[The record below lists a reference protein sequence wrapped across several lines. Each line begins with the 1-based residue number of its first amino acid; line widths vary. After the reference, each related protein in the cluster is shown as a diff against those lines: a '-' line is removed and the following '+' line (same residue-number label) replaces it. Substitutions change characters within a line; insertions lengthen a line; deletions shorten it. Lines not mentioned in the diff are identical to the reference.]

1 MYLQGLK
8 GIDRNRAMPHYADQG
23 TFFSLSSTKNGDNVD
38 NLISTNMSVPDFC
51 VWLSL
56 PVNSSS
62 EWRKTKR
69 GHWKWT
75 VEPRRAAEVVASA
88 LNCEWIRHYWRN
100 VTHFLSNFLRS
111 FEIFVVLRSC
121 HQCLLVSALTDDQN
135 RKNDQLQLQML
146 KVYNG
151 GKPSFIQKIYKN
163 K

>member
-62 EWRKTKR
+62 VKKSKR
-69 GHWKWT
+69 GSWKWT
-75 VEPRRAAEVVASA
+75 VEPPGPLKLLRRMNTSLLTKRHSFPFQFPSVFWNLCSSA
-88 LNCEWIRHYWRN
+88 KLSSVLARKCVN
-100 VTHFLSNFLRS
+100 VRS
-111 FEIFVVLRSC
+111 KS
-121 HQCLLVSALTDDQN
+121 
-135 RKNDQLQLQML
+135 KNDQWQL
-146 KVYNG
+146 
-151 GKPSFIQKIYKN
+151 
-163 K
+163 

>member
-62 EWRKTKR
+62 EWRKPKEGIGNGR
-69 GHWKWT
+69 WNLAGQLK
-75 VEPRRAAEVVASA
+75 
-88 LNCEWIRHYWRN
+88 LLRHYWRN

-151 GKPSFIQKIYKN
+151 GKPSFIQKIYKD

>member
-62 EWRKTKR
+62 EWRKPKEGIGNGRWNLAGQLKLLRQHWIANAIDETSLISFPISFGLWNLCSSAKLSPVFAPKCVNGRSKSKKR
-69 GHWKWT
+69 SIAIIN
-75 VEPRRAAEVVASA
+75 VEGV
-88 LNCEWIRHYWRN
+88 
-100 VTHFLSNFLRS
+100 
-111 FEIFVVLRSC
+111 
-121 HQCLLVSALTDDQN
+121 
-135 RKNDQLQLQML
+135 
-146 KVYNG
+146 
-151 GKPSFIQKIYKN
+151 
-163 K
+163 

>member
-62 EWRKTKR
+62 EWRKPKEGIGNGR
-69 GHWKWT
+69 WNLAGQLKLLRQHWIAN
-75 VEPRRAAEVVASA
+75 E
-88 LNCEWIRHYWRN
+88 Y
-100 VTHFLSNFLRS
+100 VTIDETSLIS
-111 FEIFVVLRSC
+111 FPISFFVVLRSC

-151 GKPSFIQKIYKN
+151 GKPSFIQKIYKD

>member
-62 EWRKTKR
+62 SEENQKR
-69 GHWKWT
+69 
-75 VEPRRAAEVVASA
+75 A
-88 LNCEWIRHYWRN
+88 LEM
-100 VTHFLSNFLRS
+100 
-111 FEIFVVLRSC
+111 
-121 HQCLLVSALTDDQN
+121 D
-135 RKNDQLQLQML
+135 
-146 KVYNG
+146 G
-151 GKPSFIQKIYKN
+151 GTSPGS
-163 K
+163 